1 MAGLVPATHE
11 PEQLGEGAVRTF
23 CTQAGMGGRD
33 KPGHDGREPGKGLE
47 RGEMAG
53 LVSFAVLVSF
63 VSLFLPFD

>member
-1 MAGLVPATHE
+1 MNTDVAAPRANPRLSAI
-11 PEQLGEGAVRTF
+11 
-23 CTQAGMGGRD
+23 MGGRD